1 MKSPLPTRDGISP
14 SCLWL
19 PEGNW
24 NTIYDFLIERFP
36 QLEPSMWKYRL
47 EQDGIMDENGICYR
61 PETAYQGGVK
71 LYYYRQ
77 LDDEVHVPFEE
88 TILYDDEHFI
98 VADKPH
104 FLTAV
109 PSGKYLHQTLL
120 VRLKKRFGL
129 DHITPMHRI
138 DRETAGI
145 MLFSKNPETRGTYQ
159 VMFQNREMHKTYEA
173 IAPKLEHLQFPYTHR
188 SCMVKSEPFFRMK
201 EAEEGDVNSETH
213 IEVIET
219 QGNLARYHLKPV
231 SGKQHQL
238 RVHLS
243 GLGAPILND
252 QFYPT
257 VYPERE
263 PDDFADPLQLL
274 AKSIAF
280 IDPITGEERYFES
293 ERMLHFPD

>member
-19 PEGNW
+19 PEGKW
-24 NTIYDFLIERFP
+24 GTIYDFLVERFP
-36 QLEPSMWKYRL
+36 QLQPSIWRYRL
-47 EQDGIMDENGICYR
+47 EQDGIMDEKGVCYR
-61 PETAYQGGVK
+61 PETPYQGGVK

-77 LDDEVHVPFEE
+77 LEDEVHVPFEE
-88 TILYDDEHFI
+88 TVLYDDEHFI

-109 PSGKYLHQTLL
+109 PSGRYLHQTLL

-159 VMFQNREMHKTYEA
+159 VMFQDRKMHKTYEA
-173 IAPKLEHLQFPYTHR
+173 IAPMLKHPPFPYTHR

-201 EAEEGDVNSETH
+201 EAEEGEINSETH
-213 IEVIET
+213 IEILET
-219 QGNLARYHLKPV
+219 QGGLARYRLTPV

-243 GLGAPILND
+243 ALGAPICND

-263 PDDFADPLQLL
+263 QNDFSDPLQLL

-280 IDPITGEERYFES
+280 TDPVTGEARYFES
-293 ERMLHFPD
+293 ERVLSFPD

>member
-47 EQDGIMDENGICYR
+47 EQDGIMDESGVCYR
-61 PETAYQGGVK
+61 PDTPYKGGVK

-77 LDDEVHVPFEE
+77 LDDEVHVPFQE
-88 TILYDDEHFI
+88 TILYHDDHLI
-98 VADKPH
+98 AADKPH

-138 DRETAGI
+138 DRETAGV

-173 IAPKLEHLQFPYTHR
+173 IAPVLENIQFPYTHR
-188 SCMVKSEPFFRMK
+188 SRMVKSEPFFCMK
-201 EAEEGDVNSETH
+201 ETEGEANSETL
-213 IEVIET
+213 IELIET
-219 QGNLARYHLKPV
+219 QQQLARYRLKPV

-243 GLGAPILND
+243 SLGAPILND
-252 QFYPT
+252 Q
-257 VYPERE
+257 VYPKVYPQRE
-263 PDDFADPLQLL
+263 SDDFENPLQLL
-274 AKSIAF
+274 AKSIEF
-280 IDPITGEERYFES
+280 TDPLTGENRYFES
-293 ERMLHFPD
+293 QRKLEFPNF